1 MIDIKDNILDEKVI
15 EDLEWCLLSNTGI
28 AWFIKGS
35 NFEHNFWSGIE
46 YSNRYNDVCQAWIDM
61 YIKPTALIKVKG
73 KLYPKSKKIKEWKM
87 NPDVHWKHENCMT
100 SILYINTNNGY
111 TKFKDGTIIESIRN
125 RLVTFPAHLE
135 HTGSTC
141 TDENFR
147 CVINMNYYK

>member
-1 MIDIKDNILDEKVI
+1 MIDVIDNILEEQIIKDI
-15 EDLEWCLLSNTGI
+15 EWCLLDNTNI
-28 AWFIKGS
+28 AWFIMNS
-35 NFEHNFWSGIE
+35 NLEHHFWSKDE
-46 YSNRYNDVCQAWIDM
+46 YSNRYNDICRAWIDL

-73 KLYPKSKKIKEWKM
+73 KLYPKTKKIKEWKM
-87 NPDVHWKHENCMT
+87 KPDVDWKHENCMT